1 MPCYHPFKAY
11 LLKGL
16 NKITGKKRIQFKPSI
31 HTTETL
37 KLPCGQCWGC
47 RLERSRIWSIRCMH
61 EAQLHEHNQYVTL
74 TYNQENLPED
84 DSLKKKDLT
93 DFWKRL
99 RKKFKIRYY
108 ACGEYGD
115 EKERPHYHAIIFGL
129 KLDDL
134 TYYRTTRDGFKL
146 YNSKVIDEIWTHGYC
161 TIGAVTFESC
171 AYVARYIMKK
181 QLGKGAEDHYLKID
195 KSTGEILSDRTPEY
209 TVMSNR
215 PGIGKKWF
223 DKFKSDIY
231 QAGTD
236 GKVIIRGGTLCQPPR
251 YYEDK
256 YELESECNKLQII
269 EIKKE
274 RKKQAQ
280 ARELDN
286 TPARLKVKEQIK
298 IAQAKSLKRSLKDH

>member
-1 MPCYHPFKAY
+1 MPCYHPIKAY

-16 NKITGKKRIQFKPSI
+16 NKNGKKRIQFKPSI

-146 YNSKVIDEIWTHGYC
+146 YNSKVIDEIWTHGHC

-256 YELESECNKLQII
+256 YELESKANEAQIKA
-269 EIKKE
+269 IKILRRLK
-274 RKKQAQ
+274 AM